1 MTTRPI
7 ARRVTATD
15 IARSLGISRATVG
28 FVLNN
33 TPGQTI
39 SSATRDRVRA
49 EAARLGYRPHLA
61 ARALASGRTNI
72 VLMVLP
78 DWPIEHNLR
87 ANLDEATQALD
98 EAGYSLV
105 PTTPHPSDHA
115 RPLWE
120 TLQPDLVLS
129 LTPLSAELEAQIRSA
144 GARLLNPKL
153 ADEATLG
160 ILEEFGR
167 GPALQVAHLIELGH
181 KKIRFASTSDA
192 RLADL
197 TADRERTAREASTV
211 FGADFDTQTVDHH
224 NIGATLRTW
233 HEEGVTAVA
242 AYNDDIAALV
252 VSAAVRQGLPV
263 PGRLAVIGHDD
274 SPLARLTVPALSTVR
289 VDTGGVGRY
298 MAALALR
305 EIGDVTIG
313 IAEPPPMHAPQ
324 IVIRESTVPVKP
336 SSTVPTA

>member
-15 IARSLGISRATVG
+15 IAHSLGISRATVG

-39 SSATRDRVRA
+39 STATRERVQA
-49 EAARLGYRPHLA
+49 EAARLGYRPHRA

-78 DWPIEHNLR
+78 DWPIEHNVR
-87 ANLDEATQALD
+87 TNLDEATQVLD

-105 PTTPHPSDHA
+105 TTTPHPNDHA
-115 RPLWE
+115 RPLWD
-120 TLQPDLVLS
+120 TLQPDLVMS
-129 LTPLSAELEAQIRSA
+129 LAPLSAELEAQIRRA
-144 GARLLNPKL
+144 GARLLNPES

-160 ILEEFGR
+160 MLAEFTQ

-181 KKIRFASTSDA
+181 TTIRFASTTDA

-197 TADRERTAREASTV
+197 TADRERTAREASTM
-211 FGADFDTQTVDHH
+211 FGTDFDTDKVDHH
-224 NIGATLRTW
+224 NVGTVLRTW
-233 HEEGVTAVA
+233 RNEGVTAVA
-242 AYNDDIAALV
+242 AYNDDVAALII
-252 VSAAVRQGLPV
+252 SAAVRQGLTV
-263 PGRLAVIGHDD
+263 PERLAVIGHDD
-274 SPLARLTVPALSTVR
+274 APVARLTVPALSTIR

-305 EIGDVTIG
+305 EIGDATID
-313 IAEPPPMHAPQ
+313 IAEPVPMHSPEL
-324 IVIRESTVPVKP
+324 VVRESTVPVTP